1 MQNGRQ
7 GHLEIQCGTSRR
19 LVHRA
24 VVLNKS
30 TYLSEL
36 YGKHAE
42 CQPNGAFGRECR
54 QVLEIYQ
61 RNLDEKELDA
71 YLVWLHTQ
79 SFQLVIPLFQTNRNN
94 PWLYSV
100 LNLFLFAVKRDR
112 PQNKSAN
119 SPGEHMDLI
128 ENLIRYILDGFT
140 RMILLSISNLRNQ
153 AAFVLDMRH
162 ELEYLFGMDADIN
175 GSGNS
180 SIAVLQISVAEQIAV
195 HKNLLLDVMGEEYY
209 KLIKGA
215 PRLVKLLN
223 TLFSQS

>member
-1 MQNGRQ
+1 
-7 GHLEIQCGTSRR
+7 
-19 LVHRA
+19 
-24 VVLNKS
+24 
-30 TYLSEL
+30 
-36 YGKHAE
+36 
-42 CQPNGAFGRECR
+42 
-54 QVLEIYQ
+54 
-61 RNLDEKELDA
+61 
-71 YLVWLHTQ
+71 
-79 SFQLVIPLFQTNRNN
+79 
-94 PWLYSV
+94 
-100 LNLFLFAVKRDR
+100 
-112 PQNKSAN
+112 
-119 SPGEHMDLI
+119 MDLI